1 MAKHKRYSDKTK
13 NDSVQNEEKSEFMEH
28 EVISEKPSN
37 KITFASVG
45 KYICLIASAALVSG
59 IFTPLT
65 LGIEFDK
72 IVFGMLTLFLGLG
85 GGVLILFSVKNQ
97 ESKTLLLCAGLGLIF
112 TSVIIMYELVELS
125 LFYL

>member
-13 NDSVQNEEKSEFMEH
+13 NNSVQNEEKSEFMEH

-37 KITFASVG
+37 KITFSTVG

-65 LGIEFDK
+65 LGIELDK

-112 TSVIIMYELVELS
+112 TSVIIMYELAELS
-125 LFYL
+125 LFHL

>member
-13 NDSVQNEEKSEFMEH
+13 NDSVQNEEKSELIEH
-28 EVISEKPSN
+28 EVLSEKPSN
-37 KITFASVG
+37 KITFSTVG

-65 LGIEFDK
+65 LGIELDK

-112 TSVIIMYELVELS
+112 TSVIIMYELAELS
-125 LFYL
+125 LFHL